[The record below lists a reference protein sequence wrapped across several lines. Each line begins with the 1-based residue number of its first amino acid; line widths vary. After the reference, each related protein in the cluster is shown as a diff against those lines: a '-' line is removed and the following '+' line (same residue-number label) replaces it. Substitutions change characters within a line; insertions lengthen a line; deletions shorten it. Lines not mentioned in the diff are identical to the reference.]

1 MPRAYHHGD
10 LKNALLDA
18 AERVIDEEGIAAVT
32 MSKVAKL
39 AGVSS
44 GAPYRHFEDR
54 VALLRALCERAQAQL
69 STMVAEI
76 MGQAPDPLEGFRRTG
91 VAYVLFAVENPALFR
106 VLGRGEF
113 IDRRSP
119 ANQIAEDH
127 AFADA
132 LEKLLTQGDPDA
144 PIDPADPTMQQLA
157 ARCLVHG
164 LAHMFVD
171 GALGA
176 LGVGPEQARRVAE
189 ALTFALGPPRLARKQ
204 APEDAAE
211 RET

>member
-1 MPRAYHHGD
+1 MARPYHHGD

-18 AERVIDEEGIAAVT
+18 AEQVIDEEGIPAVT

-44 GAPYRHFEDR
+44 GAPYRHFDDR
-54 VALLRALCERAQAQL
+54 VALLRALSERAQAQL
-69 STMVAEI
+69 SARVVEI
-76 MGQAPDPLEGFRRTG
+76 LREAPDPLEGFRRTG

-119 ANQIAEDH
+119 ANRVTDDH

-132 LEKLLTQGDPDA
+132 LERLLTQGDPQA
-144 PIDPADPTMQQLA
+144 PIDPEDPTMQQLA

-171 GALGA
+171 GALGV

-189 ALTFALGPPRLARKQ
+189 ALTYALGPPRLSPR
-204 APEDAAE
+204 APTSEPAT
-211 RET
+211 RGG